1 METENLYDKHDPEP
15 PPPPPPAGAPELS
28 TERRRGGRPPAQ
40 GPAPTPR
47 AAAERERRARKK
59 AENQEATKP
68 APQVSQEQTARP
80 VAEQVVYTLT
90 DLSAEQ
96 RRAREMM
103 LGMLAFGWGSAT
115 SKVLG
120 FPLARPAGEAGAAF
134 DELVKQR
141 PDVGAAAAAWEQWV
155 TAFDIVAIKRGWY
168 QELPAEWALAVSSVA
183 LLATVGMVW
192 LENRKSDAQRQAE
205 KAAERQKEETQAA
218 EDARVDEEMREAS
231 ADVAAALA
239 ASA

>member
-1 METENLYDKHDPEP
+1 MEPESLYDKHDPEP
-15 PPPPPPAGAPELS
+15 PPPAQPAGAPELS

-134 DELVKQR
+134 DELVKTR

-192 LENRKSDAQRQAE
+192 LGNRRAEADARTAA
-205 KAAERQKEETQAA
+205 AAERAA
-218 EDARVDEEMREAS
+218 VEPVAPEPVEPD
-231 ADVAAALA
+231 AAAV
-239 ASA
+239 SA